1 VPAVDGWVPYEFPE
15 DSSRGGLLT
24 QISFLASHAHP
35 ARSSPTLRGKALRE
49 LVLCQKVP
57 PPPPN
62 VDFSLLEDPDAS
74 LKTARERLHV
84 HASNPS
90 CAGCHLITDPMGLA
104 LENFDGAGRFRDNE
118 NGAELDTSGDLDGF
132 EFTNVDGLNKALHD
146 HPMLPSCIVNRM
158 YSYGVGG
165 MVSMSTDRQ
174 ILAYLK
180 EQFIEDGYKVPELL
194 REIALST
201 AFSQVRE
208 PKAPKPNTTVVS
220 SPPPAAEPTALTTR

>member
-1 VPAVDGWVPYEFPE
+1 
-15 DSSRGGLLT
+15 LLT
-24 QISFLASHAHP
+24 QVSFLASHAHP

-74 LKTARERLHV
+74 LKTARERLAV

-104 LENFDGAGRFRDNE
+104 LENFDGAGRFRETE
-118 NGAELDTSGDLDGF
+118 NGAALDTSGDLDGTQF
-132 EFTNVDGLNKALHD
+132 KNVDGLNEALRD
-146 HPMLPSCIVNRM
+146 HPMLSSCIVNRM
-158 YSYGVGG
+158 YSFGVGG
-165 MVSMSTDRQ
+165 PVSMSRDRQ

-180 EQFIEDGYKVPELL
+180 EQFIKDGYRIPELL

-208 PKAPKPNTTVVS
+208 PKAPKPDTTLASSNATGVEPADTNT
-220 SPPPAAEPTALTTR
+220 R